1 MFRTEPKLFPVLV
14 MPQTEALP
22 QFSTAWLRRGRMLE
36 SRFKNTSQGVALAQ
50 ILPVVSLFSG
60 SGGLDEGFVQA
71 GFSPVLAMDIDRAAC
86 ETFHWNHPRVRI
98 LKKDLSEA
106 VNGYVVERLSELP
119 SAVRPIGVIG
129 GPPCQAFSLSNVHKR
144 SDDPRL
150 KLPGNYA
157 HILSE
162 LNKHYGLDFFVFEN
176 VLGLRNKAHAELFG
190 YFKKLFASAG
200 FTIFEGELDAQD
212 FGVAQVR
219 KRVFVVGFS
228 RQKYGVVRFEFPK
241 GNPSQRNTVGEI
253 IGKLPPPAFFER
265 GMRSE
270 DVPFHPNHWCLK
282 PKSKKFFNGF
292 LKEGDIKGR
301 PFRVLEWG
309 KPSWTVAYGHRE
321 VHIHPSGKRRLSI
334 YEAML
339 LQGFRPDYVL
349 KGNLSDQIRLVSDA
363 VPPPLARALA
373 ESVLKL
379 LGAGKEKQSK
389 MSAAS

>member
-1 MFRTEPKLFPVLV
+1 
-14 MPQTEALP
+14 
-22 QFSTAWLRRGRMLE
+22 MLE
-36 SRFKNTSQGVALAQ
+36 SEFENDTQGDQLREAPF
-50 ILPVVSLFSG
+50 LPVVSLFSG

-71 GFSPVLAMDIDRAAC
+71 GFSPVLALEIDRAAC
-86 ETFHWNHPRVRI
+86 ETFDRNHPRVRV
-98 LKKDLSEA
+98 LRKDLSQA

-119 SAVRPIGVIG
+119 SPVRPVGVIG

-144 SDDPRL
+144 ADDPRL
-150 KLPGNYA
+150 SLPKNYA
-157 HILSE
+157 HILDE
-162 LNKHYGLDFFVFEN
+162 LNKHYDLDFFVFEN
-176 VLGLRNKAHAELFG
+176 VMGLKHKAHSELFT
-190 YFKKLFASAG
+190 YFKDLFASAG
-200 FTIFEGELDAQD
+200 FTTFEGELDAQD

-219 KRVFVVGFS
+219 KRVFVVGFNN
-228 RQKYGVVRFEFPK
+228 RKYRALQFEFPK
-241 GNPSQRNTVGEI
+241 GNPALRKTVREM

-270 DVPFHPNHWCLK
+270 HVPFHPNHWCLK

-292 LKEGDIKGR
+292 LKEGDVKGR

-339 LQGFRPDYVL
+339 LQGFRPEYVL
-349 KGNLSDQIRLVSDA
+349 KGNLSEQIRLVSDA

-373 ESVLKL
+373 ESVAKVLYASKGARRPRQAKL
-379 LGAGKEKQSK
+379 FP
-389 MSAAS
+389 AS